1 MLQILDPLTFED
13 IFSLWVG
20 GDNAKR
26 MISKNGKT
34 TCTEDLQAILGVENS
49 IRRAIET
56 SEIKTYI
63 MQDVSGRELFTEI
76 TINNNHFLAVALY
89 GDGLHQRKDV
99 CMQKNLNLMF
109 TVTFSRDN
117 EKIVY
122 FDSAEVFHKFPF
134 LQAKA
139 IEQQERPLPATE
151 AHAHTIKKKYTRGA
165 ISARDTALLFGV
177 SPREIQNWD
186 AGIRTP
192 HGYPG
197 RNNILVLKKFAMQWD
212 SQKNIENIALGINH
226 PVSGG
231 GAADASLDRYAYEQW
246 GNDVD

>member
-1 MLQILDPLTFED
+1 MLQIIDPLTFED

-20 GDNAKR
+20 GDNTKR
-26 MISKNGKT
+26 MLSKNRKA
-34 TCTEDLQAILGVENS
+34 TCTEDLQAILDVENS

-63 MQDVSGRELFTEI
+63 LQDVSGRTLFTER
-76 TINNNHFLAVALY
+76 TISNNHFLAVALY
-89 GDGLHQRKDV
+89 GDGIHQRKDV
-99 CMQKNLNLMF
+99 CMQKNMNLMF
-109 TVTFSRDN
+109 TVAFSRDE
-117 EKIVY
+117 EKTVY

-139 IEQQERPLPATE
+139 IEQPGRPLPISDT
-151 AHAHTIKKKYTRGA
+151 HAHTAKKKYTRGA
-165 ISARDTALLFGV
+165 ISARNTALLFGV
-177 SPREIQNWD
+177 SSREIQNWD

-197 RNNILVLKKFAMQWD
+197 RNNILALKKFAIQWD

-231 GAADASLDRYAYEQW
+231 SAADASLDRYAYEQW